1 MVNGFYGF
9 GSYGGSKPKYRKLSR
24 RELTDRLIY
33 LEERFLELAKEK
45 YCGTNKSDDDS
56 TSMIVQ
62 MLDVSNIETKLKLNI
77 INTVD
82 EKIKEHINAY
92 HNKGDK

>member
-9 GSYGGSKPKYRKLSR
+9 GSYSDSKPKYRKLSK

-45 YCGTNKSDDDS
+45 YSPTNKSDGEWA
-56 TSMIVQ
+56 SMMGKI
-62 MLDVSNIETKLKLNI
+62 LDVNNIETKLKLNT
-77 INTVD
+77 INAID
-82 EKIKEHINAY
+82 EKIQAHINAY
-92 HNKGDK
+92 HKKGD